1 MSFLVA
7 GTLDELNL
15 VLAPTASGEPGTA
28 SVFDEMPPARG
39 GSYAFSLERVER
51 LPGDGLHLMYRTR
64 PA

>member
-1 MSFLVA
+1 ML
-7 GTLDELNL
+7 E
-15 VLAPTASGEPGTA
+15 PTASGEPGTT